1 MNHRKELECMCSFA
15 TTAWDAEADYE
26 LLRCL
31 WTAFCIH
38 QDVDI
43 DTLEYDTG
51 LHLLYTFAC
60 DNCGVRFG
68 RVSRRCPYCGAHMDT
83 SDRES
88 R

>member
-31 WTAFCIH
+31 WTAFCVH

-51 LHLLYTFAC
+51 LHLLYMILRLS
-60 DNCGVRFG
+60 N
-68 RVSRRCPYCGAHMDT
+68 P
-83 SDRES
+83 DRNFFKSQEEFDVFMRKHLS
-88 R
+88 

>member
-38 QDVDI
+38 QDIDI

-51 LHLLYTFAC
+51 IHLLYTTLVLS
-60 DNCGVRFG
+60 N
-68 RVSRRCPYCGAHMDT
+68 PK
-83 SDRES
+83 REYFKS
-88 R
+88 QEDFDAFMCKHLI

>member
-1 MNHRKELECMCSFA
+1 MAERTERKS
-15 TTAWDAEADYE
+15 AESEPVVYAQWVN
-26 LLRCL
+26 LGR
-31 WTAFCIH
+31 H
-38 QDVDI
+38 
-43 DTLEYDTG
+43 
-51 LHLLYTFAC
+51 TFAC